1 MALAERYVILFPL
14 GRGKALRRRRHR
26 TRSASPRGLFT
37 VLVAGD
43 TSTHDGGHKALSS
56 GIFCRVRSTASLL
69 SLSILATRRRV
80 RYVLPQK
87 CQLALFTA
95 MAAPPKRDRIGRLLW
110 KNERKAMG
118 ITYICKLSSF
128 CMCQLSARTN
138 KEENPL

>member
-56 GIFCRVRSTASLL
+56 GIFLPREIDSEPTQPKHPGHPASGTLRIAAEMPV
-69 SLSILATRRRV
+69 SIVYGDGGAPKTR
-80 RYVLPQK
+80 
-87 CQLALFTA
+87 
-95 MAAPPKRDRIGRLLW
+95 
-110 KNERKAMG
+110 
-118 ITYICKLSSF
+118 
-128 CMCQLSARTN
+128 
-138 KEENPL
+138 